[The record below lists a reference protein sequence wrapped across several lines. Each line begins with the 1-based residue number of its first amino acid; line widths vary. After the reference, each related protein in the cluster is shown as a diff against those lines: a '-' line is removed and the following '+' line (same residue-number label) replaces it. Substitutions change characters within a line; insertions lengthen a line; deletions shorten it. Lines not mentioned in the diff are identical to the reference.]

1 MPARVSAQPA
11 SVNDDDEPQIPPPST
26 MGISAA
32 AATIAGGAAAAPA
45 AGEAAAPGIDA
56 MGPSSRNVR
65 TSQHRRLLSAVL
77 RQHVPPGEGADLPV
91 TGDRAGHDEARQVA
105 SPSVV
110 GWLFVVFPDRD
121 GLIPQAA
128 RARAWLLATVSQP
141 ATVGITSR

>member
-45 AGEAAAPGIDA
+45 ATMRAAAPSIDA

-77 RQHVPPGEGADLPV
+77 GSTYQRVRV
-91 TGDRAGHDEARQVA
+91 R
-105 SPSVV
+105 
-110 GWLFVVFPDRD
+110 
-121 GLIPQAA
+121 I
-128 RARAWLLATVSQP
+128 
-141 ATVGITSR
+141 SR